1 MSAEELMIG
10 DWVMSIHPAV
20 PRPIKVTEVG
30 GDDIGYKN
38 GILHISFIEPIPI
51 TPGILEKNGFYPIYK
66 DEKSAYKWKEYDE
79 DDKIQSII
87 IDFERKRVSEV
98 WSDRT
103 RKSYKGEIVYVHELQ
118 QIIKICGISQTIE
131 L

>member
-1 MSAEELMIG
+1 MIG

-30 GDDIGYKN
+30 GNDIGYKN

-51 TPGILEKNGFYPIYK
+51 TPRVLEKNGFYPIYK

-118 QIIKICGISQTIE
+118 QIIKICGISQIIE